1 MRPKGPWRP
10 KVQTEAAPNSP
21 QDRQSTYHLEAEAR
35 GAEKHPRPAPGIP
48 RAAILPARQT
58 LARPRLGSGYALPNE
73 AAGGSEARDHLPAYP
88 ARGPGP
94 TFATAGGSSG
104 TRRLDVEVLSTSLKS
119 LFDLGLK

>member
-1 MRPKGPWRP
+1 MRPKGLWRP
-10 KVQTEAAPNSP
+10 NVQQKTAPNSLE
-21 QDRQSTYHLEAEAR
+21 DRQSTYHLEAEAR

-58 LARPRLGSGYALPNE
+58 LARPRLGSRWPLPNE

-88 ARGPGP
+88 ARGPEP
-94 TFATAGGSSG
+94 TFATAGGSLG

-119 LFDLGLK
+119 LFDLGPK